1 MKYQA
6 ERRRL
11 LLSTLRG
18 TIEGTIPLL
27 DGCRSIVRYLDSLPE
42 ELSRS
47 DAALALV
54 GVVSET
60 DSYPNRKH
68 RDLWSDELL
77 RRLDRQLD
85 DYLCAIREGVLD
97 ACRELETAVVAQ

>member
-1 MKYQA
+1 VRYQV

-11 LLSTLRG
+11 ILSTLRG

-27 DGCRSIVRYLDSLPE
+27 DGCRSIVRYLDALPE

-47 DAALALV
+47 DAALELV

-60 DSYPNRKH
+60 DSYPNPKH

-77 RRLDRQLD
+77 RRLDQQLE
-85 DYLCAIREGVLD
+85 DYLCVIREGVLD
-97 ACRELETAVVAQ
+97 SCRELEKAVMAQ